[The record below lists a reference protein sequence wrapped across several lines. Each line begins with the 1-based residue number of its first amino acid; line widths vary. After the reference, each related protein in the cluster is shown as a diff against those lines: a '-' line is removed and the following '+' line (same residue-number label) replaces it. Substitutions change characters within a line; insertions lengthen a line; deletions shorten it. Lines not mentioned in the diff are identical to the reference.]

1 MGNREPVED
10 LPGSVRNPLPE
21 MRDRHSPAADMVNR
35 MKADPETMA
44 EVLQKLHHLLVIRR
58 TAEADPPHRNKLQKI
73 FNAFWAI
80 GSGGWSMAG
89 FVFLVVLTTLKQIA
103 KMEGKIPKE
112 QCGKVEKRNRNL
124 EQVEKNTNRVEQ
136 DVGNMKETV
145 RLLLLFCF
153 RALEELGKEHVV
165 VFICIHS

>member
-1 MGNREPVED
+1 
-10 LPGSVRNPLPE
+10 
-21 MRDRHSPAADMVNR
+21 
-35 MKADPETMA
+35 
-44 EVLQKLHHLLVIRR
+44 
-58 TAEADPPHRNKLQKI
+58 
-73 FNAFWAI
+73 
-80 GSGGWSMAG
+80 MAG

-124 EQVEKNTNRVEQ
+124 EQVENNTNRVEQ

-145 RLLLLFCF
+145 RLLLFFF